1 MKFQNTFCSQCGE
14 EFGPG
19 DHGYSHCSNHRLP
32 SSTTTTSEREL
43 MNNEI
48 ETTIET
54 EDGVEQPV
62 ARAVAVR
69 KGVIIVSVTNFQF
82 SKPTISVKVKPA
94 LWKKKFKKASEA
106 NRKKAKG

>member
-1 MKFQNTFCSQCGE
+1 MKFQYTFCSQCGE

-54 EDGVEQPV
+54 EDGV
-62 ARAVAVR
+62 
-69 KGVIIVSVTNFQF
+69 K
-82 SKPTISVKVKPA
+82 ISVCQWDDGGAWLHLSMKSGTAYAA
-94 LWKKKFKKASEA
+94 LTKDEA
-106 NRKKAKG
+106 QRLLEGLQAILQVAA

>member
-32 SSTTTTSEREL
+32 SFTTTTSEREL

-48 ETTIET
+48 ETTIKT
-54 EDGVEQPV
+54 EDGV
-62 ARAVAVR
+62 
-69 KGVIIVSVTNFQF
+69 K
-82 SKPTISVKVKPA
+82 ISVCKWDDDGAWLHLSMKSGTAYAA
-94 LWKKKFKKASEA
+94 LTKDEA
-106 NRKKAKG
+106 QRLLEGLQAILQVAA